1 MTAPLHVAVLGAGSA
16 GRRHIGNL
24 LALGARVSAW
34 RARGDLAAD
43 LAAEFGIEAFDSP
56 ESAIAAADAVVVATA
71 SDGHL
76 APALAALRAGK
87 PLYLEKPVTHTAEGL
102 DDLTAAAAGQ
112 GVVEVGC
119 QLRAHPALG
128 ELRARLASGDDGP
141 VHTYRAAVGQHI
153 AAWRPGTDW
162 RAAYTADGARG
173 GGALFELIHE
183 IDLAQWLVAPARS
196 VVAELTPFPA
206 TVAPDAET
214 PADAVANLVLTDAN
228 GVSGQV
234 QMDMLTPGF
243 RREFEIVAANAV
255 YRCDLAAGTL
265 NRSDARGSEIVF
277 RVPDGF
283 ARNDLFVAHMRHF
296 LRRASGEDLR
306 PACPLADGIHAVRTA
321 VAARAAAATG
331 RRVPIGGAP

>member
-34 RARGDLAAD
+34 RARAALAAD

-71 SDGHL
+71 SDLHL

-87 PLYLEKPVTHTAEGL
+87 PLYLEKPVTHTADGL
-102 DDLTAAAAGQ
+102 EDLATAAAAGQ
-112 GVVEVGC
+112 GIVEVGC

-128 ELRARLASGDDGP
+128 ELHARLASGDDGP
-141 VHTYRAAVGQHI
+141 VHTFRAAVGQHI

-162 RAAYTADGARG
+162 RAGYTADGARG

-183 IDLAQWLVAPARS
+183 IDLAPARS

-206 TVAPDAET
+206 TVAADAEA

-255 YRCDLAAGTL
+255 YRCDLASGTL
-265 NRSDARGSEIVF
+265 DRSDATGAGIVF

-283 ARNDLFVAHMRHF
+283 ARNDLFIAHMRHF

-321 VAARAAAATG
+321 VAARAAAASG
-331 RRVPIGGAP
+331 RRVTIGEPS